1 MFCVILDN
9 CVNLVNLV
17 ICVNNLFH
25 FLLIFCY
32 KGDMEMIGTR
42 LDPEVVK
49 VLQEIAEEEH
59 RPISNLLRLI
69 ILDWLDY
76 RKGIKIEL
84 TIYNATVNHTGVF

>member
-1 MFCVILDN
+1 
-9 CVNLVNLV
+9 
-17 ICVNNLFH
+17 
-25 FLLIFCY
+25 
-32 KGDMEMIGTR
+32 MEMIGTR

-84 TIYNATVNHTGVF
+84 TIDGKVKKKK

>member
-1 MFCVILDN
+1 
-9 CVNLVNLV
+9 
-17 ICVNNLFH
+17 
-25 FLLIFCY
+25 
-32 KGDMEMIGTR
+32 MIGTR

-49 VLQEIAEEEH
+49 ELQKIAEEEH

-84 TIYNATVNHTGVF
+84 TTNGKVKKKK